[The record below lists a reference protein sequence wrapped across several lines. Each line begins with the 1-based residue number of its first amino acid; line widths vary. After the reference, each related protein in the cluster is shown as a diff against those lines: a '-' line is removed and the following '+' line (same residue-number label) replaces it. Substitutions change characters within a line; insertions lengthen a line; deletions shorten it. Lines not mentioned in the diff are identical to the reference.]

1 MTNEER
7 TITRNEYLQLV
18 GLIALAQR
26 HNQAL
31 RELDEAAR
39 AITHEERDGH
49 TSDTIYDSFSLGV
62 DVDDL
67 LRRLKIAVEPDAE
80 RVT

>member
-7 TITRNEYLQLV
+7 TITRSEYLQLV
-18 GLIALAQR
+18 GLMALAQR

-39 AITHEERDGH
+39 GITHEERDGH
-49 TSDTIYDSFSLGV
+49 TSDAIYDAFSLG
-62 DVDDL
+62 VDDL

-80 RVT
+80 RVA